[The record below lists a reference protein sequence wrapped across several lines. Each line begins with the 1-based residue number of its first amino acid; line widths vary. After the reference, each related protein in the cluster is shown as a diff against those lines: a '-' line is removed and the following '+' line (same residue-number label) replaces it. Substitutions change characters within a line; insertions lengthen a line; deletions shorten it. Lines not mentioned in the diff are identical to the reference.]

1 MRAILRS
8 FSLLA
13 LTLMVSA
20 TALFAQPFEGIIEF
34 TKTTGPVITTY
45 RYYVKGE
52 RIRIEEIS
60 ARGEV
65 QGIMLVD
72 TRDKTVTAISPE
84 RKLYMDVPNMRLPKD
99 VEVQVQKTAD
109 LKDIAGYKCEKW
121 VVKSPKEDRQI
132 TYWVAADEFS
142 FFIPL
147 LETLNRKD
155 EQAVFFLQVKD
166 NKGVFPMLG
175 IEQKMDGAE
184 VSRLEVTKVT
194 KGVQKPALF
203 EIPAGYNKFERN

>member
-1 MRAILRS
+1 MQAILRHFRVLGLS
-8 FSLLA
+8 FGF
-13 LTLMVSA
+13 LT
-20 TALFAQPFEGIIEF
+20 TAIHAQPFEGVLEF
-34 TKTTGPVITTY
+34 TKTTGPVVTSY
-45 RYYVKGE
+45 KYYVKGD

-60 ARGEV
+60 ARNEV

-99 VEVQVQKTAD
+99 VETTIQKTSEMKD
-109 LKDIAGYKCEKW
+109 LAGYKCEKW
-121 VVKSPKEDRQI
+121 VVKSGPEDRVL
-132 TYWVAADEFS
+132 TYWVAADAFEF
-142 FFIPL
+142 FVPL

-155 EQAVFFLQVKD
+155 EQAVFFLEVKD

-175 IEQKMDGAE
+175 IEQKNDGAE

-194 KGVQKPALF
+194 KGVQKPTLF
-203 EIPAGYNKFERN
+203 EIAAGFNKFERN

>member
-1 MRAILRS
+1 MQSILRHLRVLGIS
-8 FSLLA
+8 FGF
-13 LTLMVSA
+13 LT
-20 TALFAQPFEGIIEF
+20 TAIYAQPFEGVLEF
-34 TKTTGPVITTY
+34 TKTTGPVVTSY

-72 TRDKTVTAISPE
+72 TRDRTVTAISPE

-99 VEVQVQKTAD
+99 VETTIQKTSDMKD
-109 LKDIAGYKCEKW
+109 LAGYKCEKW
-121 VVKSPKEDRQI
+121 VVKSGPEDRVL
-132 TYWVAADEFS
+132 TYWVAADAFD
-142 FFIPL
+142 FFVPL

-155 EQAVFFLQVKD
+155 EQAVFFLEVKD

-175 IEQKMDGAE
+175 IEQKNDGAE
-184 VSRLEVTKVT
+184 VSRLEVTRVT
-194 KGVQKPALF
+194 KGVQKPVLF
-203 EIPAGYNKFERN
+203 EIPSGFNKFERN